1 MANYDKRN
9 KANEGY
15 RGQGDRREQDNRKGQ
30 RQNSHQPRREEQVT
44 LTAPYQFAELNKD
57 VYFPGWASQ
66 VSQDIP
72 FSDGIDGVIE
82 VTLKNVSPLFT
93 RNGGAQDKKE
103 VLSAHI
109 LENGQ
114 RRYLIPATTL
124 KGMLRSTME
133 IMSFAKM
140 QLFDDKYFAYRSFH
154 KNDGDEDLYKKYH
167 SAMGANPNADYDERK
182 FGCGWLM
189 MDDDDQ
195 LYITPCDGRFKRIHH
210 NEIGRKLTKKTPFA
224 RNEEIEWYPL
234 KQKDGNQYYIVC
246 TGDIN
251 RKVKE
256 YLFPTATLPTIKV
269 DEKVAKK
276 FMDVHDGP
284 SPDFDKY
291 LLRLKRGKKVAVFYA
306 KDDKGAPK
314 AIGLSRMLRYPF
326 DNGVKDLVEK
336 QQTDYKSECRDLCEI
351 IWGYAESEKSLK
363 GRIQVGHA
371 FCKQLIDDGLLIDG
385 SGILG
390 QPKASFYPLYLKQSD
405 ATNKFKTYN
414 SATGIAGRK
423 LYKIHRGGTTTPL
436 PQGNNNENATT
447 RFKAI
452 PSGNE
457 FKFYIRVHNLRPIE
471 LGALLSALTLN
482 ETHGAFHNIGMAKAY
497 GFGKIQIESVKL
509 GKEFEKSAEEYMHD
523 FEYEMTQWTLAT
535 CGREWAKT
543 NSVNNLISILQEH
556 SDEDVKSLQL
566 NGGINGKTDE
576 FRIAK
581 RYVQQMPFRGIGI
594 HSFYTQEDRNNISE
608 KVERR
613 RLDNLYCKAKKA
625 VEEEQYEEA
634 IRVYEDIKYQL
645 TAKDVNAAQE
655 DMLIK
660 DVLEIIESKK
670 KQEDVERKKRED
682 EEKMKKITAGL
693 AAVLEE
699 LYEYGENKG
708 KPKVNAMA
716 ICIQKTDKWLKDAQR
731 AELTEQECADFIAT
745 VRRLRKTPIKKEAKD
760 WATFNKGKIWPY
772 ITKRI
777 GEKAALELFNE

>member
-66 VSQDIP
+66 ISQDIP

-140 QLFDDKYFAYRSFH
+140 QLFDDRYFAYRSFH
-154 KNDGDEDLYKKYH
+154 NKEELYGPYH
-167 SAMGANPNADYDERK
+167 EAMGAKTEGNYDEKK
-182 FGCGWLM
+182 FGCGWLT

-195 LYITPCDGRFKRIHH
+195 LYITPCDGRFERISQS
-210 NEIGRKLTKKTPFA
+210 ELKGLRGKTPYA
-224 RNEEIEWYPL
+224 RNESMGWYP
-234 KQKDGNQYYIVC
+234 QRNRGNKTYHVVC
-246 TGDIN
+246 TGAIN
-251 RKVKE
+251 GKEKE
-256 YLFPTATLPTIKV
+256 YLFPTGTLPTIKI
-269 DEKVAKK
+269 DDKVAQK
-276 FMDVHDGP
+276 FKDVHDGP

-291 LLRLKRGKKVAVFYA
+291 LRRLQKGEKVAVFYA
-306 KDDKGAPK
+306 KDNKGAPK

-326 DNGVKDLVEK
+326 DNGVEDLVKK
-336 QQTDYKSECRDLCEI
+336 QQADYKSECRDLCEI

-371 FCKQLIDDGLLIDG
+371 FCTQLIDDTLLIG
-385 SGILG
+385 GNGILG

-423 LYKIHRGGTTTPL
+423 LYKIHRSGTPTPL

-452 PSGNE
+452 PSGYE

-482 ETHGAFHNIGMAKAY
+482 ETPGAFHNIGMAKAY
-497 GFGKIQIESVKL
+497 GYGKIQIESVKL
-509 GKEFEKSAEEYMHD
+509 GKGFEKSAEDYMHD

-535 CGREWAKT
+535 CGLEWAKT
-543 NSVNNLISILQEH
+543 NPVNNLVSILQEH
-556 SDEDVKSLQL
+556 SENEVKSLSL
-566 NGGINGKTDE
+566 NGGSNGKTDE

-581 RYVQQMPFRGIGI
+581 RFVQHMPFRGVGI
-594 HSFYTQEDRNNISE
+594 HSFYTQEDRNTISE

-613 RLDNLYCKAKKA
+613 RLDNLYCEAQKA

-634 IRVYEDIKYQL
+634 IRVYENIKYQL
-645 TAKDVNAAQE
+645 TTKDVNTAPE

-660 DVLEIIESKK
+660 DVLEKIESKK
-670 KQEDVERKKRED
+670 KQEDEERKKRED
-682 EEKMKKITAGL
+682 EEKMKRISAGL
-693 AAVLEE
+693 ATVLEE
-699 LYEYGENKG
+699 LYEYGDNKG
-708 KPKVNAMA
+708 KSKVNAMA

-731 AELTEQECADFIAT
+731 TELTEQECADFIAT

-760 WATFNKGKIWPY
+760 WATFDKGKIWPY

-777 GEKAALELFNE
+777 GGTSALELFNE